1 MAGALT
7 TFGSDSGDGMTAAIA
22 TQQFVTMRLGAQLF
36 GISVMAVRDVMR
48 RQHIAPI
55 PLAPPVIAG
64 SLNLR
69 GRIVT
74 AINMRVR
81 FNLPAYPTPE
91 KVMKVV
97 VEHQHEL
104 FALMVDAVGD
114 VLALPM
120 NRFEKVPS
128 NMDSSWRAVAS
139 GVFKLENELLVIL
152 DVSSII
158 DHMKRETA

>member
-1 MAGALT
+1 MKSALT
-7 TFGSDSGDGMTAAIA
+7 TRGSDLSLSAVTAT
-22 TQQFVTMRLGAQLF
+22 TQQFVTMRLGPQLF

-48 RQHIAPI
+48 RQQIAAV
-55 PLAPPVIAG
+55 PLAPAVIEG

-74 AINMRVR
+74 ALNMRVR
-81 FNLPAYPTPE
+81 LGLPTYPLPE

-97 VEHQHEL
+97 VEYQHEL

-120 NRFEKVPS
+120 NRFEKVPA
-128 NMDSSWRAVAS
+128 NMDANWRAVAA
-139 GVFKLENELLVIL
+139 GVFKLDNELLVIL
-152 DVSSII
+152 DVASVI
-158 DHMKRETA
+158 DPLTREAA

>member
-7 TFGSDSGDGMTAAIA
+7 TLAEQGTSLSGVS

-48 RQHIAPI
+48 RQPIAPV
-55 PLAPPVIAG
+55 PLAPSVIAG

-74 AINMRVR
+74 AIDLRVR
-81 FNLPAYPTPE
+81 LGLPTYPTPE

-97 VEHQHEL
+97 VEYQHDL

-120 NRFEKVPS
+120 NRFEKVPA
-128 NMDSSWRAVAS
+128 NMDPNWRAVAA
-139 GVFKLENELLVIL
+139 GVFKLEKELLVIL
-152 DVSSII
+152 DVASVI
-158 DHMKRETA
+158 DQLTREVA

>member
-7 TFGSDSGDGMTAAIA
+7 TVESNQTLSVGGVA

-48 RQHIAPI
+48 RQQIASV
-55 PLAPPVIAG
+55 PLAPAVIAG

-74 AINMRVR
+74 AIDMRVR
-81 FNLPAYPTPE
+81 LGLPTYPTPE

-97 VEHQHEL
+97 VEYQHDL
-104 FALMVDAVGD
+104 FALMVDSVGD

-128 NMDSSWRAVAS
+128 NMDTNWRAVAA
-139 GVFKLENELLVIL
+139 GVFKLEKELLVIL
-152 DVSSII
+152 DVASVI
-158 DHMKRETA
+158 DQLMREVA

>member
-7 TFGSDSGDGMTAAIA
+7 TVESNHTVSVGGVA

-48 RQHIAPI
+48 RQQIASV

-74 AINMRVR
+74 AIDMRVR
-81 FNLPAYPTPE
+81 LGLPTYPTPE

-97 VEHQHEL
+97 VEYQHDL
-104 FALMVDAVGD
+104 FALMVDSVGD

-128 NMDSSWRAVAS
+128 NMDASWRAVAA
-139 GVFKLENELLVIL
+139 GVFKLEKELLVIL
-152 DVSSII
+152 DVASVI
-158 DHMKRETA
+158 DHLMREVA

>member
-7 TFGSDSGDGMTAAIA
+7 TLAEQGTSLSGVS

-48 RQHIAPI
+48 RQPIAPV
-55 PLAPPVIAG
+55 PLAPSVIAG

-74 AINMRVR
+74 AIDMRVR
-81 FNLPAYPTPE
+81 LGLPTYPTPE

-97 VEHQHEL
+97 VEYQHDL

-120 NRFEKVPS
+120 NRFEKVPA
-128 NMDSSWRAVAS
+128 NMDPNWRAVAA
-139 GVFKLENELLVIL
+139 GVFKLEKELLVIL
-152 DVSSII
+152 DVASVI
-158 DHMKRETA
+158 DQLTREVA

>member
-7 TFGSDSGDGMTAAIA
+7 TLGADNIPIAAGVV
-22 TQQFVTMRLGAQLF
+22 TQQFVTMRLGSQLF

-48 RQHIAPI
+48 RQQIAAV
-55 PLAPPVIAG
+55 PLAPAVIAG

-74 AINMRVR
+74 AIDMRVR
-81 FNLPAYPTPE
+81 LGLPTYPVPE

-97 VEHQHEL
+97 VEYQHEL

-120 NRFEKVPS
+120 SRFEKVPS
-128 NMDSSWRAVAS
+128 NMDTNWRSVAA
-139 GVFKLENELLVIL
+139 GVFKLEKELLVIL
-152 DVSSII
+152 DVASVI
-158 DHMKRETA
+158 DQLTREVA

>member
-7 TFGSDSGDGMTAAIA
+7 TVESNQTVSVGGVA

-48 RQHIAPI
+48 RQQIASV

-74 AINMRVR
+74 AIDMRVR
-81 FNLPAYPTPE
+81 LGLPTYPTPE

-97 VEHQHEL
+97 VEYQHDL
-104 FALMVDAVGD
+104 FALMVDSVGD

-128 NMDSSWRAVAS
+128 NMDANWRAVAA
-139 GVFKLENELLVIL
+139 GVFKLEKELLVIL
-152 DVSSII
+152 DVASVI
-158 DHMKRETA
+158 DHLMREVA